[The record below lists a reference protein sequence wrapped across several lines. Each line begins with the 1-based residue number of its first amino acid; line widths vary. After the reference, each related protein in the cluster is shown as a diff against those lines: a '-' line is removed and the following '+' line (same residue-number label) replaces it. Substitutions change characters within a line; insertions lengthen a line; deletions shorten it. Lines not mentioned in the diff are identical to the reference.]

1 MDSYCYTCDY
11 KLSCSNQ
18 PKMHHKIKHE
28 GLRAWCQLC
37 YYGAQ
42 NKADLAKQTNDMAN
56 ISLVISQCDDK
67 NTKLIL
73 TTMSR
78 LNMQT

>member
-1 MDSYCYTCDY
+1 
-11 KLSCSNQ
+11 
-18 PKMHHKIKHE
+18 MHHKIKHE

-56 ISLVISQCDDK
+56 ISFVISQCDNKNRDK
-67 NTKLIL
+67 AYLNHHVKVKP
-73 TTMSR
+73 SR
-78 LNMQT
+78 PEWR